1 MLAFCSCIVT
11 VWLDESRPVDVVG
24 WNITTVS
31 KCLIAG
37 VWLMG
42 MGLFRHRWEV
52 CGGRTGVMFTDWNTG
67 SCMNRRKND
76 FTVRVME

>member
-1 MLAFCSCIVT
+1 
-11 VWLDESRPVDVVG
+11 
-24 WNITTVS
+24 
-31 KCLIAG
+31 
-37 VWLMG
+37 MG

-67 SCMNRRKND
+67 SCRNRRKND